1 MSVLRRLN
9 TQAHARGKRTAHP
22 HWYGFVSELP
32 LIAEFCVR
40 NGATNAFFGALDRIA
55 TSPACIVLLM
65 HLADMIRLNFTIFS
79 DSEYDQL
86 RRCILDLRKNA
97 DLQYQQ
103 SRMGI
108 QYLEGT
114 TVALSRMLIEIRQFA
129 DRVFEDCRKAQYFY
143 LKGSLM
149 EGLNIEINQDKEA
162 VQGYLSGF
170 RFTAT
175 LGKSLDEAERNYH
188 GAGDAFSLK
197 NSMGHLRS
205 SLEGLNTEA
214 FPILIAR
221 FGGSIPAT
229 WGKGLAFLRHNAVLS
244 PPEERFVA
252 DLYTIIS
259 DEAVHSLATERGYA
273 RLFRNVVIEY
283 ALLFLWKLEKLGL
296 KPSDE
301 QSVKNT

>member
-1 MSVLRRLN
+1 M
-9 TQAHARGKRTAHP
+9 Q
-22 HWYGFVSELP
+22 
-32 LIAEFCVR
+32 
-40 NGATNAFFGALDRIA
+40 
-55 TSPACIVLLM
+55 
-65 HLADMIRLNFTIFS
+65 
-79 DSEYDQL
+79 
-86 RRCILDLRKNA
+86 
-97 DLQYQQ
+97 
-103 SRMGI
+103 
-108 QYLEGT
+108 
-114 TVALSRMLIEIRQFA
+114 
-129 DRVFEDCRKAQYFY
+129 
-143 LKGSLM
+143 KGSIFLFQRISD

-188 GAGDAFSLK
+188 GAGDAFSPK

-205 SLEGLNTEA
+205 FLEGLNTEA

-252 DLYTIIS
+252 DLYIIIS

-283 ALLFLWKLEKLGL
+283 ALLFLWKLEKLGV

>member
-1 MSVLRRLN
+1 MTRDPPVCRPRLR
-9 TQAHARGKRTAHP
+9 G
-22 HWYGFVSELP
+22 
-32 LIAEFCVR
+32 
-40 NGATNAFFGALDRIA
+40 
-55 TSPACIVLLM
+55 
-65 HLADMIRLNFTIFS
+65 
-79 DSEYDQL
+79 
-86 RRCILDLRKNA
+86 
-97 DLQYQQ
+97 LQ
-103 SRMGI
+103 
-108 QYLEGT
+108 
-114 TVALSRMLIEIRQFA
+114 
-129 DRVFEDCRKAQYFY
+129 
-143 LKGSLM
+143 KGSIFLSQRISDGRP
-149 EGLNIEINQDKEA
+149 EHRNQPGQRSCSGLFERLQVHCDPW
-162 VQGYLSGF
+162 
-170 RFTAT
+170 
-175 LGKSLDEAERNYH
+175 KSLDEAERNYH

-229 WGKGLAFLRHNAVLS
+229 WGKGLAFLRIQAVLS

-273 RLFRNVVIEY
+273 RLCRNVVIEY
-283 ALLFLWKLEKLGL
+283 ALLFLWKLEKLGV

>member
-1 MSVLRRLN
+1 MGVLRRLN
-9 TQAHARGKRTAHP
+9 TQAYAQGKRAAYP
-22 HWYGFVSELP
+22 HWNGFVSELP

-40 NGATNAFFGALDRIA
+40 NGATNAFLGALDRIA
-55 TSPACIVLLM
+55 SSPACIVLLI

-79 DSEYDQL
+79 DSEYDQIS
-86 RRCILDLRKNA
+86 RCVLDLRKNA
-97 DLQYQQ
+97 DLQYRQ
-103 SRMGI
+103 SRLGI
-108 QYLEGT
+108 EYLKGT
-114 TVALSRMLIEIRQFA
+114 TVTLSQLFIDIRQFA
-129 DRVFEDCRKAQYFY
+129 ERVSEDCRKAQYFY
-143 LKGSLM
+143 LKGSLL

-188 GAGDAFSLK
+188 EAGDAFSLK
-197 NSMGHLRS
+197 TSMGHLRS
-205 SLEGLNTEA
+205 FLEGLHTEA

-221 FGGSIPAT
+221 FGGSAPAK
-229 WGKGLAFLRHNAVLS
+229 WGEGLAFLRPNAVLS
-244 PPEERFVA
+244 LPEERFVA

-259 DEAVHSLATERGYA
+259 DEAVHPLATERGYA

-296 KPSDE
+296 KPGDE
-301 QSVKNT
+301 RLAKNP

>member
-1 MSVLRRLN
+1 MIRRPPRSTLFPYTTLFRSTFKSVNYNLLCALYAQINGDSRKQAFVMSVLRRLN

-108 QYLEGT
+108 LRWTPKVGQILA
-114 TVALSRMLIEIRQFA
+114 VA
-129 DRVFEDCRKAQYFY
+129 
-143 LKGSLM
+143 
-149 EGLNIEINQDKEA
+149 
-162 VQGYLSGF
+162 
-170 RFTAT
+170 
-175 LGKSLDEAERNYH
+175 
-188 GAGDAFSLK
+188 
-197 NSMGHLRS
+197 
-205 SLEGLNTEA
+205 
-214 FPILIAR
+214 
-221 FGGSIPAT
+221 
-229 WGKGLAFLRHNAVLS
+229 
-244 PPEERFVA
+244 
-252 DLYTIIS
+252 
-259 DEAVHSLATERGYA
+259 
-273 RLFRNVVIEY
+273 
-283 ALLFLWKLEKLGL
+283 
-296 KPSDE
+296 
-301 QSVKNT
+301 